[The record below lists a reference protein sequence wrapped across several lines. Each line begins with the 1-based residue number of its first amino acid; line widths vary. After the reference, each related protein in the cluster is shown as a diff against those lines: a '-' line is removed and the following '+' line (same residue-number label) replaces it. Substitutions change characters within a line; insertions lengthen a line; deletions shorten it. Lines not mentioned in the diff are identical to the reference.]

1 MGIRVATLELVET
14 RIVTD
19 LVYFNEESARTEV
32 LHETERLFAQ
42 VICLQGPQ
50 GVGPMSDGVADGLV
64 IVVSGEV
71 AAQVG
76 NGRERLPRWGS
87 VIVPA
92 GEELTLRNASEEPAV
107 VLLVLAP
114 PPA

>member
-1 MGIRVATLELVET
+1 MLATLDTMQT

-32 LHETERLFAQ
+32 LYETERLFSQ
-42 VICLQGPQ
+42 VICLQGAQ
-50 GVGPMSDGVADGLV
+50 GVGPMSDAGADGLV
-64 IVVSGEV
+64 IVLSGEV

-76 NGRERLPRWGS
+76 KSRERLGQWAS
-87 VIVPA
+87 VTVPA
-92 GEELTLRNASEEPAV
+92 GDELTLRNASEEPSV